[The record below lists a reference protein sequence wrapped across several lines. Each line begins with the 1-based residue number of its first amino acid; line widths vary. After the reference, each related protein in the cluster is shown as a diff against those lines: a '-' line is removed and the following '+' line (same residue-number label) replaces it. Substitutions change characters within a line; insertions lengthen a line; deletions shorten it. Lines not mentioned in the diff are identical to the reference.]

1 MAPRKRILSSVTS
14 INNNLTNKKRRNIIA
29 SLETNE
35 DENNGI
41 IDLQNEDDEVF
52 VDKRS
57 STYKL
62 REKPPRTQR
71 FSSADSVRA
80 TNIQRKKTQTKS
92 KNCKKIANKGNPFAK
107 GRNGQNLA
115 INKNSTNVLTSALT
129 SEAAA
134 TNAAVNED
142 AEESWEDMSDDENTP
157 RTSKLERKTRN
168 ARYAEC
174 WQYFDIVKGKHPIS
188 GKMCDVCVCNVL
200 KDGKKC
206 DFKFV
211 KHGTTRLN
219 DHLFLAHKKEEFKP
233 NRVIGTKE
241 LQEINVLFAKFIIS
255 SNSAFRICEDK
266 YLKVIFF

>member
-80 TNIQRKKTQTKS
+80 TNSERKKT
-92 KNCKKIANKGNPFAK
+92 
-107 GRNGQNLA
+107 
-115 INKNSTNVLTSALT
+115 
-129 SEAAA
+129 
-134 TNAAVNED
+134 
-142 AEESWEDMSDDENTP
+142 
-157 RTSKLERKTRN
+157 
-168 ARYAEC
+168 
-174 WQYFDIVKGKHPIS
+174 
-188 GKMCDVCVCNVL
+188 
-200 KDGKKC
+200 
-206 DFKFV
+206 
-211 KHGTTRLN
+211 
-219 DHLFLAHKKEEFKP
+219 
-233 NRVIGTKE
+233 
-241 LQEINVLFAKFIIS
+241 
-255 SNSAFRICEDK
+255 
-266 YLKVIFF
+266 